1 LSKSSVPI
9 SDPRDKQEPDPSGAA
24 VATPVHSRLTVLSGP
39 SGVGKSTVVAELRRI
54 CPKIWISVSVTTRR
68 PRPGEADGRE
78 YHFVDDGEFDRLI
91 ASGALLEWAWFAG
104 HRYGTPRAPLTE
116 RLEAGVACLL
126 EIDVA
131 GARQVRRA
139 EPDARL
145 VFLAPPSWDELV
157 RRLTGRGTEPP
168 EVLARRLAAAE
179 EELAAAEEFDITL
192 VNTSVQDVAR
202 QLIILMEECALPSER
217 HSEGTQSSGRQN
229 VAGTQPLG
237 AADGIINPPIDELL
251 DVVDSK
257 YQLVIMAAKRARQIN
272 AYYAQLGEGL
282 LEYVGPLV
290 ETRSQ
295 EKPLSISLREIKERL
310 LNVEAA
316 EG

>member
-1 LSKSSVPI
+1 M
-9 SDPRDKQEPDPSGAA
+9 
-24 VATPVHSRLTVLSGP
+24 LSGP

-54 CPKIWISVSVTTRR
+54 CPGIWISVSVTTRR
-68 PRPGEADGRE
+68 PRPGEVDGRE

-91 ASGALLEWAWFAG
+91 ASGALLEWARFAG
-104 HRYGTPRAPLTE
+104 HRYGTPRAPLE
-116 RLEAGVACLL
+116 EKLEAGVACLL

-139 EPDARL
+139 APGARL

-179 EELAAAEEFDITL
+179 DELAAAEEFEITL
-192 VNTSVQDVAR
+192 VNTSVQDVSQ
-202 QLIILMEECALPSER
+202 QLIHLMEQCVLSSKAVLLP
-217 HSEGTQSSGRQN
+217 QGRQN
-229 VAGTQPLG
+229 VAGTQG
-237 AADGIINPPIDELL
+237 ADGIINPPIDELL
-251 DVVDSK
+251 EVVDSK
-257 YQLVIMAAKRARQIN
+257 YRLVIMAAKRARQIN
-272 AYYAQLGEGL
+272 AYYSQLGEGL

-295 EKPLSISLREIKERL
+295 EKPLSISLREIKERM
-310 LNVEAA
+310 LNVEAI
-316 EG
+316 ES